1 VSRRGGGRRDYLAIV
16 EAAYAQGR
24 SDQEW
29 VQGLAEAA
37 VPIVDAGHGVLAY
50 TYDARE
56 SGTVHIG
63 DYAEAGSTIPLEPQV
78 RAFTAALPPDLVRPF
93 YSASPPTEL
102 LLNLLPPAPPPV
114 TASRGVL
121 EQGPV
126 VAMDA
131 VGLRGHN
138 PDARGCVISAPSTGP
153 YRLPP
158 RTRAS
163 LDRVALH
170 LAAAHRLRQ
179 KHVSLDPLA
188 GAEAIFST
196 QGKLE
201 HSASAGGPPAVL
213 QGAVEKRLMGQRV
226 RAEEPERA
234 LELWRALVAGYWTVV
249 DHVDHDGKRFLLAHR
264 NDVTLLRPTALDR
277 NERMVALYA
286 SWGHSGKLMAYELG
300 VSEAAVSAHL
310 ASVLRK
316 LRLRS
321 RADLVGLF
329 GTQGDGDALP
339 ATPTKRAEGL

>member
-29 VQGLAEAA
+29 VQGIAEAA
-37 VPIVDAGHGVLAY
+37 LPIVDAGHGVLAY
-50 TYDARE
+50 TYDASE
-56 SGTVHIG
+56 PGTVHMG
-63 DYAEAGSTIPLEPQV
+63 AYAEAGSTIPLEPQV
-78 RAFTAALPPDLVRPF
+78 RAFTAALAPELVEPF
-93 YSASPPTEL
+93 YSASPPTQVL
-102 LLNLLPPAPPPV
+102 RTILPAAPVP
-114 TASRGVL
+114 ASRSVL
-121 EQGPV
+121 EKGPV
-126 VAMDA
+126 VVMDA
-131 VGLRGHN
+131 VGIRGHN

-153 YRLPP
+153 YGLPP

-170 LAAAHRLRQ
+170 LAAAHRLRRRQ
-179 KHVSLDPLA
+179 GSLDPLSW
-188 GAEAIFST
+188 AEAIFST
-196 QGKLE
+196 KGKLE
-201 HSASAGGPPAVL
+201 HSAVAGSPPAAL
-213 QGAVEKRLMGQRV
+213 QGAVEKRLIGQRV

-234 LELWRALVAGYWTVV
+234 LELWRALVAGQWTVV
-249 DHVDHDGKRFLLAHR
+249 DHVDHDGKRFLLAQR

-300 VSEAAVSAHL
+300 LSEAAVSSLL
-310 ASVLRK
+310 ASVLKK

-329 GTQGDGDALP
+329 GTPSDVEASRSK
-339 ATPTKRAEGL
+339 PTARAGGA

>member
-1 VSRRGGGRRDYLAIV
+1 VSRRGSGRRDYLAVV

-29 VQGLAEAA
+29 VQGLVEAA
-37 VPIVDAGHGVLAY
+37 RPIVDVGHGVCAY
-50 TYDARE
+50 NYDASER
-56 SGTVHIG
+56 GAVHLG
-63 DYAEAGSTIPLEPQV
+63 AFAHAGGASDLEAKG
-78 RAFTAALPPDLVRPF
+78 RAFAASLTPDQIGPF
-93 YSASPPTEL
+93 YSASPPTEVL
-102 LLNLLPPAPPPV
+102 RNLFRPRPS
-114 TASRGVL
+114 TAVSL
-121 EQGPV
+121 AASFETLAKGPSV
-126 VAMDA
+126 VMDA

-153 YRLPP
+153 YRLPG
-158 RTRAS
+158 RTRAA

-170 LAAAHRLRQ
+170 IAAAHRLRQ
-179 KHVSLDPLA
+179 RQVSLDPLA

-201 HSASAGGPPAVL
+201 HFASAGSPPAAL

-234 LELWRALVAGYWTVV
+234 LELWRALIAGYWTVV
-249 DHVDHDGKRFLLAHR
+249 DHVDHDGKRFLLAQR

-286 SWGHSGKLMAYELG
+286 SWGHSGKLVAYELG
-300 VSEAAVSAHL
+300 LSEAAVSAHL

-329 GTQGDGDALP
+329 GTP
-339 ATPTKRAEGL
+339 SEG